1 MNRIIAIA
9 INEYSSPII
18 DNLNNCIND
27 INSLIDILSKKYQ
40 FDYIELYTKPEQTT
54 LSFLYNEI
62 YNELINAL
70 EDDNILIL
78 FAGHGEF
85 NPKLGTSYWLCSD
98 SDKNNVTTWFNV
110 NDLLNFFKAS
120 VANHIAL
127 ISDSCFSGAIF
138 DLNRGGGITAF
149 ESKTS
154 RQALTSG
161 GIEKVSDGENGENS
175 LFNITLQKL
184 LRENNSENLSFNRLS
199 EDLILNFS
207 AQKKQTPSFGS
218 LVNSGDKGGTFFFR
232 LKNIEEQKAISTLQ
246 IPLEINEKVK
256 IDSSFEIPFF
266 NENTIFNSQFI
277 NAFVQQLGYS
287 IVNDVRVY
295 VSEDEA
301 YSISRSSKIEFYL
314 EVNYTIETN
323 NEKFLSIVINR
334 SDYFGGIHPNHYLY
348 TLNFAFRPDR
358 KISLYDILDYGI
370 YNNLE
375 DFLKIVIDKYA
386 EDECKSILYEYLTY
400 KYSHQLEFTL
410 NNEYFTIYYFNLLPH
425 AFKACGIIEIPINE
439 IKFKIKVL

>member
-1 MNRIIAIA
+1 MNKIIAIA
-9 INEYSSPII
+9 INEYNDPRIN
-18 DNLNNCIND
+18 NLNNCIND
-27 INSLIDILSKKYQ
+27 INALIDILSKKYD

-85 NPKLGTSYWLCSD
+85 NSKLGSSYWLCSD
-98 SDKNNVTTWFNV
+98 SDKNNVTTWYNV
-110 NDLLNFFKAS
+110 SDLLNFFKAS
-120 VANHIAL
+120 EASHIAL

-138 DLNRGGGITAF
+138 DLNRGGGIEAF

-161 GIEKVSDGENGENS
+161 GIEKVGDGESGQNS
-175 LFNITLQKL
+175 LFNITLQKIL
-184 LRENNSENLSFNRLS
+184 KENNLDDLSFNRLS
-199 EDLILNFS
+199 EDLILDFS
-207 AQKKQTPSFGS
+207 TQKKQTPAFGS
-218 LVNSGDKGGTFFFR
+218 LINSGDKGGTFFFH
-232 LKNIEEQKAISTLQ
+232 LKKQEEQQVINILK
-246 IPLEINEKVK
+246 IPLDINENVK

-295 VSEDEA
+295 VSEDET
-301 YSISRSSKIEFYL
+301 YSISKSSEMEFYL

-323 NEKFLSIVINR
+323 NDKFLSLLINR
-334 SDYFGGIHPNHYLY
+334 SDYFGGAHPNHYVY
-348 TLNFAFRPDR
+348 TLNFAFKPER
-358 KISLYDILDYGI
+358 KISFYDIIDYSD
-370 YNNLE
+370 YSNLE
-375 DFLKIVIDKYA
+375 EFLKIFINKYG
-386 EDECKSILYEYLTY
+386 EDDCKSMLLDYTTYESINELD
-400 KYSHQLEFTL
+400 FTF
-410 NNEYFTIYYFNLLPH
+410 NDEYFTIYYFNLFPH
-425 AFKACGIIEIPINE
+425 AFKGCGIVNIPRDE
-439 IKFKIKVL
+439 IKFKIK